1 MDVKD
6 IVWVSST
13 ESEPWVSRSVES
25 AAAEGAAD
33 LAFTGEIHQNI
44 EGFGGCFNELGFEAL
59 NLLAAEDRSAVLHS
73 LFHPEG
79 DHKFSICRLPIG
91 ASDYALEWY
100 SLNETDGDY
109 AMEHFSI
116 ERDRKYLIPY
126 IREALKLNPE
136 LKLFASP
143 WSPPTWMKFPGLIIT
158 ARCAG
163 RRRFWRHML
172 YIL

>member
-1 MDVKD
+1 MDGTGQ
-6 IVWVSST
+6 VWISST
-13 ESEPWVSRSVES
+13 ENEPWVSHPLE
-25 AAAEGAAD
+25 ATTAEAVD
-33 LAFTGEIHQNI
+33 LAFTGQLHQNI

-59 NLLAAEDRSAVLHS
+59 NLLADGDRSAVLHS
-73 LFHPEG
+73 LFHPDG
-79 DHKFSICRLPIG
+79 DQRFSICRLPIG

-143 WSPPTWMKFPGLIIT
+143 GVRPHG
-158 ARCAG
+158 
-163 RRRFWRHML
+163 
-172 YIL
+172 